1 MTIGGAHEVLLDAS
15 SKNDM
20 TTAATGGSAGKTAVT
35 PVVAIS
41 VANNDSHATLGALTD
56 DSTGDAQAM
65 TIKGSLKAS
74 AAHAGSVHTS
84 AEGNTKSADTGVGI
98 SIALTIASDTA
109 LATTARDLTAAGAV
123 TFSARSTGSDDAL
136 AKASSAGGEQTPAA
150 AKDGKDQGGGIS
162 NQIHNQRD
170 FADKRG
176 AAAGAKAGTTASTDG
191 KTAAEG
197 EGGSVQVAGAVGVTV
212 ALSTSQASIPD
223 GRTIIAGNG
232 TGVTDGSL
240 TLRAQ
245 NNTDASASADA
256 SAVVINTLAFN
267 PAAGKDVD
275 ASADTITLHTG
286 HGLATGDKVA
296 FRGAEGVGLTDKTSY
311 FAHVDGNK
319 VSLYDTLDHA
329 KAGGTDT
336 IASVELIRNSAIIY
350 TVPNAGKKDVDFEY
364 TDRSPQP
371 GTNWYYVR
379 VIQMDRNLA
388 WSSPV
393 WVTYQ

>member
-1 MTIGGAHEVLLDAS
+1 MSDTSKLGVGVDYGDYSGLAFVDGTI
-15 SKNDM
+15 DM
-20 TTAATGGSAGKTAVT
+20 TW
-35 PVVAIS
+35 
-41 VANNDSHATLGALTD
+41 TD
-56 DSTGDAQAM
+56 NSNSTGDNPDHVHSLTDVYFDHIKLADGEHSIARGSSTGIGIAVAVNVAQVTSEA
-65 TIKGSLKAS
+65 TIGNATITADGVIVQAVMLTSGDDSSHHFSAKA
-74 AAHAGSVHTS
+74 TS
-84 AEGNTKSADTGVGI
+84 GASGADTGVAGSLAI
-98 SIALTIASDTA
+98 NIGLSHAHATLAPNATVTVTDSGDVKLIAQDFALNEASADAHQSKAGKVGVGASIALTIASDTA

-123 TFSARSTGSDDAL
+123 TFSARSTGSDDAV
-136 AKASSAGGEQTPAA
+136 AKASSAGGEETPAA

-197 EGGSVQVAGAVGVTV
+197 EGGSVQVAGAVGVAV

-296 FRGAEGVGLTDKTSY
+296 FR
-311 FAHVDGNK
+311 
-319 VSLYDTLDHA
+319 
-329 KAGGTDT
+329 
-336 IASVELIRNSAIIY
+336 R
-350 TVPNAGKKDVDFEY
+350 
-364 TDRSPQP
+364 
-371 GTNWYYVR
+371 
-379 VIQMDRNLA
+379 
-388 WSSPV
+388 
-393 WVTYQ
+393 